1 MTKNF
6 YEIFYEIR
14 ETEVDE
20 RGQNKNL
27 RYHIVD
33 KDIMESLGF
42 RHISNVWMFC
52 KCMNNIG
59 IYIRI
64 TDDCVG
70 TIDVLDDY
78 FCQPYDFQYMIQKY
92 KDKAPKVAI
101 EVQHK
106 LYSILDS
113 MKTFGI
119 LENWEWGDYV

>member
-1 MTKNF
+1 MKS
-6 YEIFYEIR
+6 YEIR
-14 ETEVDE
+14 ETEIDE

-42 RHISNVWMFC
+42 HHTGNVWMFC
-52 KCMNNIG
+52 ECIGNIG

-64 TDDCVG
+64 TDDCTG
-70 TIDVLDDY
+70 TIDVLDDD
-78 FCQPYDFQYMIQKY
+78 FCMPYDFQYMIQKH

-101 EVQHK
+101 EVQYK

-113 MKTFGI
+113 MKTFGV

>member
-1 MTKNF
+1 MKPYKIRKT
-6 YEIFYEIR
+6 EI
-14 ETEVDE
+14 DE

-42 RHISNVWMFC
+42 RHTGNVWMLREC
-52 KCMNNIG
+52 IGNIG

-64 TDDCVG
+64 TDDCIG
-70 TIDVLDDY
+70 TIDVLDND
-78 FCQPYDFQYMIQKY
+78 FCQPYDFQYIIVILKN
-92 KDKAPKVAI
+92 KTPKVAI

-106 LYSILDS
+106 LYNILDS
-113 MKTFGI
+113 MKTFGV